1 MGFWQR
7 SRLIF
12 HSFRNN
18 ANASIRQVARQT
30 GLSKSSVHR
39 LAQAMERRKCHPES
53 CFWETE
59 EGHRWLI
66 RLVVAVLYHFGLKR
80 GVGAETMHAFFAC
93 LHLEQQVGCS
103 PSTLRAVMEQLEHLI
118 LETTA
123 ALEREGIAQGQ
134 MGPIVG
140 SVDETFLER
149 MMLVFMDLVSGYIL
163 FEEVADDRTYETWH
177 GRVKAR
183 LDPLKTR
190 VLYLVSDRAK
200 ALIKLAETGLEC
212 PSIPDV
218 FHLLYDLVKGYSL
231 AISSQLKA
239 AHQAL
244 SHVQAHLDKL
254 PASGTSE
261 TEAQAA
267 QSAVAACEAAVSH
280 WEQVREAYRAH
291 LKAMSLQVFP
301 WRVTD
306 STPQTSQEVE
316 VHLTA
321 EVAAIQELL
330 ETNGL
335 PVKQKVLGKVRQQLA
350 GLAGV
355 IDLWWQEL
363 RQDVQSQIVLTP
375 MWAHWVEAHLL
386 PFMYWEQQVLRTRC
400 PQRKAKLL
408 EALEAVRAT
417 FEAHP
422 LTAQLSPE
430 VLVGWKAWAADYA
443 KLFQRASSA
452 VEGRNGY
459 LSQMHHNHRGLPK
472 RRYKVW
478 SALHNFDCRA
488 SDGSTPASRFFR
500 REFPDLFE
508 TVLAKI
514 GELPRSRKRQPA
526 IALSD

>member
-39 LAQAMERRKCHPES
+39 LEQAMERRKCHPES

-66 RLVVAVLYHFGLKR
+66 RLVVAALYHFGLKR

-93 LHLEQQVGCS
+93 LHLEPQVGCS
-103 PSTLRAVMEQLEHLI
+103 PSTLRAVMAQLEHLI

-123 ALEREGIAQGQ
+123 ALARAGIAQGQ

-140 SVDETFLER
+140 SVDETFLAR
-149 MMLVFMDLVSGYIL
+149 MMLVFMDLVSGSLL
-163 FEEVADDRTYETWH
+163 FEEGADDRTSETWH
-177 GRVKAR
+177 GRVQAR
-183 LDPLKTR
+183 LDPLQTR
-190 VLYLVSDRAK
+190 VLSLVSDRAK
-200 ALIKLAETGLEC
+200 ALIKLAETGLAC
-212 PSIPDV
+212 PSIPEV
-218 FHLLYDLVKGYSL
+218 FHLLYELGKGYAL

-244 SHVQAHLDKL
+244 SQVQAHLDKL

-267 QSAVAACEAAVSH
+267 QSAVAACEAEVSH
-280 WEQVREAYRAH
+280 WEQGREAYRAH
-291 LKAMSLQVFP
+291 LKMMSLPVFP

-306 STPQTSQEVE
+306 STPQTSHEVA

-321 EVAAIQELL
+321 EVAAIQAWL

-335 PVKQKVLGKVRQQLA
+335 PVQQQGLGKVRQQLA
-350 GLAGV
+350 GWAGG

-363 RQDVQSQIVLTP
+363 RQDVQSQRVLTP

-400 PQRKAKLL
+400 PRRKAKLL

-430 VLVGWKAWAADYA
+430 VFVGWKAWAADYA

-452 VEGRNGY
+452 VEGRHGS
-459 LSQMHHNHRGLPK
+459 LSQMHHQQRGLPK
-472 RRYKVW
+472 RRSKVW